1 MFLIREAH
9 RVMIIVCP
17 VIFFMG
23 CINRA
28 DVNEKQQADERIVFE
43 HAQQYIEQ
51 EAFDKAYKLY
61 NYFVQ
66 RYPNHPLADD
76 AAYRLCYIHVF
87 DSDKN
92 NYFNY
97 ADALKQFQKFIE
109 TYKNSRYI
117 SACKN
122 WIAVLNHVK
131 KRGQVVTD
139 VPVLDNPAR
148 PEERETM
155 SSR

>member
-28 DVNEKQQADERIVFE
+28 DVNEKQQADERIVF
-43 HAQQYIEQ
+43 
-51 EAFDKAYKLY
+51 D
-61 NYFVQ
+61 FVQ

-148 PEERETM
+148 PEERERIIKLEEENKRLKNTLLELQKAIE
-155 SSR
+155 R